1 MAVQALRDTPVQ
13 RFKPTSGTFVGVAG
27 LVVTLG
33 LIGFVAMSEPDLRG
47 LQICLGLGI
56 AAVLIWMTLLRPR
69 VTAYEE
75 ALLLRNAA
83 TDVEVPFAAIDAAV
97 VRHTLNVWVGERRY
111 MCAAIGRTSRSM
123 LKRGRPGPSA
133 ALGLGMSGDKM
144 SSDQSAGIGAGSDY
158 PTYVEQRI
166 EDLARAARQV
176 SAADATPVRRSWA
189 VLELGAL
196 AVLGVLLAVS
206 LLV

>member
-1 MAVQALRDTPVQ
+1 MAVQAPRDSPVQ

-27 LVVTLG
+27 LVVAVG
-33 LIGFVAMSEPDLRG
+33 LIGFVAATEPDIRG
-47 LQICLGLGI
+47 LQICLGVAI
-56 AAVLIWMTLLRPR
+56 VAVFIWMTLLRPR

-83 TDVEVPFAAIDAAV
+83 SDVEVPLAAIDAAV

-111 MCAAIGRTSRSM
+111 VCAAIGRTSRSM
-123 LKRGRPGPSA
+123 LTKGRPGASA
-133 ALGLGMSGDKM
+133 ALGLGMSGDRM
-144 SSDQSAGIGAGSDY
+144 SPDQSAKIGTGTDY
-158 PTYVEQRI
+158 PSYVEQRI
-166 EDLARAARQV
+166 EDLARAARQA
-176 SAADATPVRRSWA
+176 SAATPTPVRRRWA

-196 AVLGVLLAVS
+196 AVLGALLVLS